1 MAIEKWVI
9 QPGQTK
15 VIDLEVVR
23 KLKVSLIGGRVNII
37 GHDEPNARVE
47 VSEVTSKELTI
58 EIDGDRLVVDHPM
71 VRWDNFIEVFKGF
84 RGHAKAEVS
93 ILVPRE
99 VELKLGVVTAD
110 ALVAGLT
117 TDARLSTVSGEIVA
131 DNIIGDIELNSVNGE
146 LAVGHHTGRIRA
158 NTVSGDITASGDITR
173 FSADGVSGHMV
184 VDATGTPRDVN
195 INTVSGNL
203 TLRLV
208 RGSGARYRVNTV
220 SGKVQLD
227 DVTVKGTLGK
237 GFERVVG
244 SLDGGAWL
252 DLQANSVS
260 GDVAIVGRGEEQAAP
275 DAAGSTSAS
284 DSESASASTAADTDG
299 QAAE

>member
-15 VIDLEVVR
+15 VIDLELVR

-47 VSEVTSKELTI
+47 VSTVTSKELTV
-58 EIDGDRLVVDHPM
+58 EIDGDRLVIDHPM

-93 ILVPRE
+93 VLVPRD

-110 ALVAGLT
+110 ALIAGLE
-117 TDARLSTVSGEIVA
+117 TDARLSTVSGDIVA
-131 DNIIGDIELNSVNGE
+131 DNITGDLELNSVSGE
-146 LAVGHHTGRIRA
+146 LSVGHHTGRSRA
-158 NTVSGDITASGDITR
+158 NTVSGDLIASGDISR
-173 FSADGVSGHMV
+173 FSADGVSGNIV
-184 VDATGTPRDVN
+184 VDASGTPSYVN
-195 INTVSGNL
+195 SNTVSGNL

-208 RGSGARYRVNTV
+208 RGDGARYRINTV

-237 GFERVVG
+237 GFERVTG
-244 SLDGGAWL
+244 SLDGGSWL
-252 DLQANSVS
+252 DLQANSVA
-260 GDVAIVGRGEEQAAP
+260 GDVSIVGRTVAP
-275 DAAGSTSAS
+275 A
-284 DSESASASTAADTDG
+284 ESPASTDQAEQNDG